1 MDADVKYVAI
11 CSAGI
16 DEDYNDTL
24 LEAFYSLADTFG
36 FKLLFFNSFSSLYY
50 YEKHDIGESNIF
62 HLMNYELLDGI
73 VLLSETVKNEG
84 VRNEIVKKAMA
95 LHLPVVTIDH
105 YIEGCYNINFQY
117 ESAMEQIVTHLI
129 EEHHYKRINFI
140 AGFQGNRFSDER
152 LEAYKAVLERHG
164 IPVEEGRIGY
174 GGFWSVPTKL
184 VIDAFLESDLPFP
197 EAIVCANDSM
207 AVAACRYLAKAGY
220 RVPEDVAVTGF
231 DGIPEALEHLPRI
244 TTAKHDYP
252 KAALLAFQILQRCF
266 CGEDVE
272 KQSWVDSIFISGRSC
287 GCEWDGARMYSSLIQ
302 KLYEKMDDYS
312 QFNRDQIDMTADLI
326 DNDSFQ
332 GVFDN
337 LKKYA
342 GNFCADTFWLCIID
356 DFLTQK
362 EALADIIEESGYKR
376 TKYSDTMDVM
386 LAQIDGEWIGITDFP
401 TGSLVPKLDEILDIE
416 NNVMFLPLHVL
427 EQTIGYVALVY
438 RPEKMR
444 MTYTYQ
450 FFMNISNALETT
462 RIHQKQQAIINSLE
476 NKYVHDP
483 MTGLY
488 NRRGFYQ
495 RLGSVYEECVEKG
508 SLLMVA
514 SVDLNGLKPINDTYG
529 HADGDLAI
537 SAVGRALNEV
547 SGGKYT
553 CARFGGDEFVV
564 AGQVGTE
571 EETERFRQGI
581 ARYLS
586 DFNAHSEKPYQVGA
600 SIGCVSA
607 VPDAKLTLDEFI
619 KMADERMYE
628 DKVRYHSRR
637 R

>member
-140 AGFQGNRFSDER
+140 AGLQGNRFSDER

-231 DGIPEALEHLPRI
+231 DGIAEALEHLRRI
-244 TTAKHDYP
+244 RRAK
-252 KAALLAFQILQRCF
+252 
-266 CGEDVE
+266 
-272 KQSWVDSIFISGRSC
+272 
-287 GCEWDGARMYSSLIQ
+287 
-302 KLYEKMDDYS
+302 DDY
-312 QFNRDQIDMTADLI
+312 
-326 DNDSFQ
+326 
-332 GVFDN
+332 
-337 LKKYA
+337 
-342 GNFCADTFWLCIID
+342 
-356 DFLTQK
+356 
-362 EALADIIEESGYKR
+362 
-376 TKYSDTMDVM
+376 
-386 LAQIDGEWIGITDFP
+386 
-401 TGSLVPKLDEILDIE
+401 
-416 NNVMFLPLHVL
+416 
-427 EQTIGYVALVY
+427 
-438 RPEKMR
+438 
-444 MTYTYQ
+444 
-450 FFMNISNALETT
+450 
-462 RIHQKQQAIINSLE
+462 
-476 NKYVHDP
+476 
-483 MTGLY
+483 
-488 NRRGFYQ
+488 
-495 RLGSVYEECVEKG
+495 
-508 SLLMVA
+508 
-514 SVDLNGLKPINDTYG
+514 
-529 HADGDLAI
+529 
-537 SAVGRALNEV
+537 
-547 SGGKYT
+547 
-553 CARFGGDEFVV
+553 
-564 AGQVGTE
+564 
-571 EETERFRQGI
+571 
-581 ARYLS
+581 
-586 DFNAHSEKPYQVGA
+586 
-600 SIGCVSA
+600 
-607 VPDAKLTLDEFI
+607 
-619 KMADERMYE
+619 
-628 DKVRYHSRR
+628 
-637 R
+637 

>member
-1 MDADVKYVAI
+1 MRADIKYIAI

-16 DEDYNDTL
+16 DEDYNDIL
-24 LEAFYSLADTFG
+24 LEAFHSLADTFG
-36 FKLLFFNSFSSLYY
+36 FKLLLFNSFSSLYY

-62 HLMNYELLDGI
+62 HLINFELLDGI
-73 VLLSETVKNEG
+73 VLLAETIKNEG
-84 VRNEIVKKAMA
+84 VRNEIVERAQA
-95 LHLPVVTIDH
+95 CHIPVVSIDH
-105 YIEGCYNINFQY
+105 YIEGCYNIDFHYQN
-117 ESAMEQIVTHLI
+117 AMEELVTHLI
-129 EEHHYKRINFI
+129 EHHHYKRINFI
-140 AGFQGNRFSDER
+140 GGQPGNRFSDER
-152 LEAYKAVLERHG
+152 LEAYKTVLERYG
-164 IPVEEGRIGY
+164 IPIEEKRIAY
-174 GGFWSVPTKL
+174 GGFWAAPTKL
-184 VIDAFLESDLPFP
+184 AVDEFLASELPFP
-197 EAIVCANDSM
+197 EAIVCANDAM
-207 AVAACRYLAKAGY
+207 AVAACRYLMQAGY
-220 RVPEDVAVTGF
+220 NVPEDVAITGF
-231 DGIPEALEHLPRI
+231 DGIPEALEHMPKI

-252 KAALLAFQILQRCF
+252 RAAFLAFQILQRHF
-266 CGEDVE
+266 RGEHVE
-272 KQSWVDSIFISGRSC
+272 ECSWVDSVFVSGRSC
-287 GCEWDGARMYSSLIQ
+287 GCDWDGVKMYSSLIR
-302 KLYEKMDDYS
+302 KLYEKMEDYS
-312 QFNRDQIDMTADLI
+312 RFNRDQIDMTADLT

-342 GNFCADTFWLCIID
+342 DNFCADTFWLCIID

-362 EALADIIEESGYKR
+362 EALADIIEESGFKR
-376 TKYSDTMDVM
+376 IRYSDTMDVM
-386 LAQIDGEWIGITDFP
+386 LAQIDGQWIGITDFP
-401 TGSLVPKLDEILDIE
+401 TANLVPKLEEILEIE

-462 RIHQKQQAIINSLE
+462 RIHQKQQAIINNLE

-483 MTGLY
+483 MTGLF

-495 RLGSVYEECVEKG
+495 KLEVVYKECIEEG
-508 SLLMVA
+508 LLLMVA

-537 SAVGRALNEV
+537 STVGRALNEV
-547 SGGKYT
+547 SGSKYT

-564 AGQVGTE
+564 AGQVEAEG
-571 EETERFRQGI
+571 ETERFREEI

-586 DFNAHSEKPYQVGA
+586 DFNAHSEKPYQISA

-607 VPDAKLTLDEFI
+607 VPDAKFTLDEFI